1 MSRKGSTT
9 VLPALGVLL
18 FSVLL
23 WGLAPVANRYLL
35 RSISP
40 IHLAVVR
47 FVVASLLFV
56 PIVVR
61 MRKQRWSRA
70 DLLRALLCG
79 LASILGYNVTA
90 TIGIQWVPAGIASLL
105 TATSPL
111 WITVLSRI
119 FERTPLHWA
128 VVVGLALGLGGI
140 VTLIGWT
147 ALQPAQQGT
156 LFLGMGLLLL
166 ASLMWA
172 IYTVAVRPLSAR
184 YGSPVSTGITTIAGT
199 LPLLFLWDPRLLPS
213 VGHFRSA
220 DWLAFT
226 LLALGSTVV
235 ATILWNYGVSRLPS
249 SQAGIFLNLLPV
261 VGAMGGKLFLDE
273 PISQNM
279 LLSGIIII
287 AGVVV
292 TQIPLFM
299 PSHQQPATSDA
310 PLEERTSEKPILKR

>member
-1 MSRKGSTT
+1 MSRKASTT

-18 FSVLL
+18 IAVLL

-35 RSISP
+35 RSITP
-40 IHLAVVR
+40 IHLAVAR

-56 PIVVR
+56 PIVLL
-61 MRKQRWSRA
+61 MRKQHWSRA

-90 TIGIQWVPAGIASLL
+90 TIGVQWVPAGIASLL

-128 VVVGLALGLGGI
+128 VIVGLALGLGGI
-140 VTLIGWT
+140 ALLIGWT

-156 LFLGMGLLLL
+156 LFLGMGLLLF

-184 YGSPVSTGITTIAGT
+184 YGSPASTGITTMAGT

-213 VGHFRSA
+213 VGHFQQP

-235 ATILWNYGVSRLPS
+235 ATMLWNYGVSRLPS
-249 SQAGIFLNLLPV
+249 AQAGIFLNLMPI
-261 VGAMGGKLFLDE
+261 VGALGGKLFLDE
-273 PISQNM
+273 PISPNM

-287 AGVVV
+287 TGVVV
-292 TQIPLFM
+292 TQLPLFLA
-299 PSHQQPATSDA
+299 SHQQPAERDE
-310 PLEERTSEKPILKR
+310 LHEESMHEKPILK